1 MAGSHKG
8 HTQPAID
15 QEEHTRISGVDGKKV
30 FVIDS
35 DGNVVNFSGDVITRH
50 DRTSQY
56 TVDGFADT
64 QSMHLDTATDST
76 LKAFMLVDISDTTN
90 WKHTETDH
98 IIIRHLLIEVDPDA
112 SWVGEIK
119 IGFLSNVS
127 GTDGDFNQI
136 IDVDMRRKTALI
148 IEDLSF
154 TGGFHCQSSTHFGPI
169 IADSTLF
176 QTDVDLIGPDGGVAA
191 YPSGNGDLA
200 MIIDGDGTNFIDVS
214 ITMTYETV
222 GA

>member
-1 MAGSHKG
+1 MSTGKSAADIRQS
-8 HTQPAID
+8 
-15 QEEHTRISGVDGKKV
+15 EHADIGGIAGKKV

-35 DGNVVNFSGDVITRH
+35 DGNVVNFSADTVTRH

-90 WKHTETDH
+90 WKHTLTDH
-98 IIIRHLLIEVDPDA
+98 IIIRHILIEVDPDA
-112 SWVGEIK
+112 SWIGEIK
-119 IGFLSNVS
+119 IGFLSNVN

-136 IDVDMRRKTALI
+136 IDIDMRRKTALLV
-148 IEDLSF
+148 EDLSF

-176 QTDVDLIGPDGGVAA
+176 QTDVDLVGPDGGVAA
-191 YPSGNGDLA
+191 YPSGDGDLA
-200 MIIDGDGTNFIDVS
+200 MIIDGDGTNFVDVS
-214 ITMTYETV
+214 LTMTYETV